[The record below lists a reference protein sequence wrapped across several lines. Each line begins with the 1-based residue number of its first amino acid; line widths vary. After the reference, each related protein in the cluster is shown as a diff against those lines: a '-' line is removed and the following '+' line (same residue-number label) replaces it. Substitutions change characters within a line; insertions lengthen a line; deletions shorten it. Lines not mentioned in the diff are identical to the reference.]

1 MNNEEIVIVCVL
13 ANHCLE
19 IHVVD
24 LYVFILCAVC
34 HSVP

>member
-1 MNNEEIVIVCVL
+1 MNNEEIVIVCL
-13 ANHCLE
+13 SKSLPG